1 MSRES
6 EYTDFTNTQKL
17 SAGLNLAY
25 MKTNQDLNGQKVFDQ
40 SGLSF
45 DPTYSSTGITGAS
58 DLVANADLSFYKDF
72 KEHKNIQLTLA
83 GNYFSDRIFA
93 LGNFGKGNIVEK
105 GVPSLDFVAKAQF
118 TKQLSVGIS
127 AKNLLNPSIER
138 FQEAVDGDVNPIRD
152 RIQEVATTVLSYKR
166 GYDLKIS
173 LNYTF

>member
-1 MSRES
+1 MSRET
-6 EYTDFTNTQKL
+6 EYADFTNTQKL
-17 SAGLNLAY
+17 TAGLNLAY
-25 MKTNQDLNGQKVFDQ
+25 MDTNQDLNGAKVFQ
-40 SGLSF
+40 EAGLSF

-58 DLVANADLSFYKDF
+58 DLVANADISFYKDF
-72 KEHKNIQLTLA
+72 KEHKNVLITLA
-83 GNYFSDRIFA
+83 ANYFSDRIFA

-105 GVPSLDFVAKAQF
+105 GVPTLDFVAKSQI
-118 TKQLSVGIS
+118 TKQLSIGLS

-152 RIQEVATTVLSYKR
+152 RIQEQATTVLSFKR